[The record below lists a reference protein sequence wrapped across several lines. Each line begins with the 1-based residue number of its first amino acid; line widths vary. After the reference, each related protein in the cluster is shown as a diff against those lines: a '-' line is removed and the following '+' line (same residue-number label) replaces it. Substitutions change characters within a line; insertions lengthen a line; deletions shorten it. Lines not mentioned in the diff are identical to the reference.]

1 MADLIIRTV
10 FKINDGAL
18 DRFLDVSGRWVDATK
33 SEVGTVG
40 YRCFVDSA
48 ASQAVFL
55 EHYIDDAAFLAH
67 RDAIDAQL
75 RAELYGSAALVGFEV
90 YGDPGP
96 DVRSLLS
103 SAITFRPYRSK

>member
-1 MADLIIRTV
+1 MAGLIIRTV
-10 FKINDGAL
+10 LQINDGAL

-33 SEVGTVG
+33 SEIGTVG
-40 YRCFVDSA
+40 YHCFVDRT

-67 RDAIDAQL
+67 REAIDAQL

-103 SAITFRPYRSK
+103 GATTFGHYRSK